1 MSRRLAFSL
10 VFTICF
16 LVLVG
21 GVSSLVPSATAD
33 DDSTAS
39 ARTTAEEG
47 ADKYDKYIIKDF
59 HGKIAVFENG
69 GEAPVKITETLTSS
83 LPQFDTKQL
92 RQGVYAENEREVKRL
107 LEDYC
112 S

>member
-33 DDSTAS
+33 DVSTVS

-47 ADKYDKYIIKDF
+47 ADKYIIKDF